1 MLRDGDEDWRMKNVP
16 GRGLPVGVAAI
27 AAVTLALVAA
37 CGGGGSAPVPP
48 DPSTSPEAGKAV
60 GTPMPASGATARS
73 PGSPGTEAETTVPGA
88 TTGAVRPAAKG
99 WWRPGAG
106 VSWQWQLSGGLD
118 LSTRVQV
125 YDVDLFTTSAA
136 QVQALH
142 ARGRKVICYL
152 NAGAYEPYR
161 PDSARFPTAVLGAT
175 MDGWPDERWL
185 DVRRLDLLR
194 PIMAARLDLCRAK
207 GFDGVEPDNVEAY
220 RNSSGF
226 PLTAA
231 DQLRYNRW
239 LAGLAHD
246 RGLAI
251 GLKNDL
257 EQAVALQPSFDF
269 AVNEECMQ
277 HSECSV
283 LSVFIRANKP
293 VLHVEYDLEPGEF
306 CSAVRN
312 LGFSSMRK
320 DLDLGVS
327 RTPC

>member
-1 MLRDGDEDWRMKNVP
+1 MRKNP
-16 GRGLPVGVAAI
+16 GRRSPIGVAAAVAAALTLPTALTLATACSGGSDPASPTSAASASTGSGTASGAPAPATGGSATASPSGTLGGA
-27 AAVTLALVAA
+27 AAVTA
-37 CGGGGSAPVPP
+37 
-48 DPSTSPEAGKAV
+48 
-60 GTPMPASGATARS
+60 
-73 PGSPGTEAETTVPGA
+73 PGA
-88 TTGAVRPAAKG
+88 APSRARPPAKG
-99 WWRPGAG
+99 WWRPGRG
-106 VSWQWQLSGGLD
+106 VSWQWQLSGSLD
-118 LSTRVQV
+118 LSVNVQV

-136 QVQALH
+136 QIQALH

-152 NAGAYEPYR
+152 NACAYEPYR
-161 PDSARFPTAVLGAT
+161 PDSATVPKTVLGKT

-185 DVRRLDLLR
+185 DVRRLDLLE

-207 GFDGVEPDNVEAY
+207 GFDGVEPDNVEGYA
-220 RNSSGF
+220 NESGF

-239 LAGLAHD
+239 LAGLAHA

-257 EQAVALQPSFDF
+257 DQAAALQPSFDF

-277 HSECSV
+277 YGECPV
-283 LSVFIRANKP
+283 LSVFITANKP
-293 VLHVEYDLEPGEF
+293 VLHVEYDLAPGAF
-306 CSAVRN
+306 CSTARK

-320 DLDLGVS
+320 SLDLGAA